1 MFTEGIYGVLLV
13 VFLISSKELMEVV
26 IFLPRYL
33 KLFQA
38 VLSWAE
44 TSLTYSKMFGILSDR
59 LG

>member
-1 MFTEGIYGVLLV
+1 MAFLLV
-13 VFLISSKELMEVV
+13 VFLISGKELMEVV
-26 IFLPRYL
+26 IFLLRYL

-44 TSLTYSKMFGILSDR
+44 TSLTYFKMFGILSDR